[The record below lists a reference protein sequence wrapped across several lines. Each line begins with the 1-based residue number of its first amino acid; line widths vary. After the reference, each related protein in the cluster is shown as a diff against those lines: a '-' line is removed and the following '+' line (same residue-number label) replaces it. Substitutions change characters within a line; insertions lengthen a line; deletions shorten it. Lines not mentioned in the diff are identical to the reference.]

1 MLWSEL
7 RLIFETSSV
16 TPVFFFF
23 FYLILLFSTVSQSF
37 KVPITP
43 KNVFHLV
50 QSLYGI
56 RKNAAKIFAFG

>member
-1 MLWSEL
+1 MGLDVGTL
-7 RLIFETSSV
+7 KKH
-16 TPVFFFF
+16 
-23 FYLILLFSTVSQSF
+23 FSTRKINASVNF

-56 RKNAAKIFAFG
+56 GKNAAKIFAFG